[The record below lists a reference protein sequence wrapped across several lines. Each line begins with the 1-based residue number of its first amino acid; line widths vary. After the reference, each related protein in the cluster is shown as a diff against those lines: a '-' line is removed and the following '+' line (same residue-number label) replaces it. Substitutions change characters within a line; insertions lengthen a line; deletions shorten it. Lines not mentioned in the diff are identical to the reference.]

1 MKDNRTANLRTAL
14 LASALALGLGSTAGC
29 AGDGE
34 DGDPQVRAA
43 LSSVVVYLRAEAFIK
58 TMPDG
63 ADVVMWG
70 YAQDSAF
77 GAHDGVL
84 SSPGPVIELQA
95 DTTRLTVQ
103 LENNLDVPTS
113 VVIDGLRQSLP
124 AVRHPGGRVRSFTRE
139 AAPGNVAPVNYQ
151 YNVLRPGTFLYKTGT
166 SPQVQVQM
174 GLLGAVRR
182 PSAAGEVYPGH
193 VLDQELLQVYSEVDP
208 GLHEAV
214 ATGQY
219 GPGLAVTST
228 VNYKPRYFLINGE
241 DVMSGARDFD
251 AGLAGQRLLVRL
263 VNGGLR
269 GHVPLFLQSRVL
281 ALAEDG
287 FPYRY
292 PQDLTAVFLPA
303 GKTTDVAFTV
313 PAGGAK
319 LLYDRMF

>member
-1 MKDNRTANLRTAL
+1 MRNYHAATVRWTY
-14 LASALALGLGSTAGC
+14 LASALALLGTATAC
-29 AGDGE
+29 ATGDDGE
-34 DGDPQVRAA
+34 SQTQSA
-43 LSSVVVYLRAEAFIK
+43 LATVTVFLRAEAFTK

-63 ADVVMWG
+63 TDVVMWG

-113 VVIDGLRQSLP
+113 LVIDGLRQSLP
-124 AVRHPGGRVRSFTRE
+124 VVRYPSGRVRSFTRE
-139 AAPGNVAPVNYQ
+139 AVPGNVSPVVYS
-151 YNVLRPGTFLYKTGT
+151 YTALRPGTFLYKTGT
-166 SPQVQVQM
+166 APQVQVQM

-182 PSAAGEVYPGH
+182 PSAAGEAYPGRAF
-193 VLDQELLQVYSEVDP
+193 DQDLLLVYSEVDP
-208 GLHEAV
+208 ALHDAV

-219 GPGLAVTST
+219 GPGLAMTST
-228 VNYKPRYFLINGE
+228 VRYVPKYFLINGE
-241 DVMSGARDFD
+241 AVMSGAYDV
-251 AGLAGQRLLVRL
+251 APSLAGQRLLVRF

-269 GHVPLFLQSRVL
+269 TRAPMFLQTYAL

-287 FPYRY
+287 FAYKYPGERY
-292 PQDLTAVFLPA
+292 SVSLPA
-303 GKTTDVAFTV
+303 SKTADVLFTV
-313 PAGGAK
+313 PASGAK

>member
-1 MKDNRTANLRTAL
+1 MKKYHAATVRSAS
-14 LASALALGLGSTAGC
+14 LAPALALLLGSAAGC
-29 AGDGE
+29 ATGDE
-34 DGDPQVRAA
+34 GDPQTRAA
-43 LSSVVVYLRAEAFIK
+43 LTSVFVYLRAEAFTK

-63 ADVVMWG
+63 RDVVMWG

-113 VVIDGLRQSLP
+113 LVIDGLRQSLP
-124 AVRHPGGRVRSFTRE
+124 AVRHPDGRVRSFTRE
-139 AAPGNVAPVNYQ
+139 ASPGNVAPVTYV
-151 YNVLRPGTFLYKTGT
+151 YSVLRPGTFLYKTGT

-182 PSAAGEVYPGH
+182 PSAAGEAYAGRAF
-193 VLDQELLQVYSEVDP
+193 DDELLLVYSEVDP
-208 GLHEAV
+208 ELHDAV
-214 ATGQY
+214 AGGQY

-228 VNYKPRYFLINGE
+228 IKYVPQYFLVNGE
-241 DVMSGARDFD
+241 DVMSGAYDVD
-251 AGLAGQRLLVRL
+251 PSLAGRRLLVRF

-269 GHVPLFLQSRVL
+269 SHVPLFLQADVL

-287 FPYRY
+287 FPYKY
-292 PQDLTAVFLPA
+292 PTKRTAVLMPA
-303 GKTTDVAFTV
+303 GKTADVLFTV
-313 PAGGAK
+313 PASGAK

>member
-1 MKDNRTANLRTAL
+1 MKDYRIATVRTAF

-29 AGDGE
+29 ANGDE
-34 DGDPQVRAA
+34 GDPQTRAA
-43 LSSVVVYLRAEAFIK
+43 LTSVVVYLRAEAFTK

-63 ADVVMWG
+63 TDVVMWG

-84 SSPGPVIELQA
+84 SSPGPVLELQA
-95 DTTRLTVQ
+95 DTIQFTIQ

-113 VVIDGLRQSLP
+113 VVINGLRQSLP
-124 AVRHPGGRVRSFTRE
+124 AVRHPDGRVRSFTRE
-139 AAPGNVAPVNYQ
+139 AVPGNTSPVIYR
-151 YNVLRPGTFLYKTGT
+151 YTVLRPGTFLYQAGT

-182 PSAAGEVYPGH
+182 PSAVGEAYPGH
-193 VLDQELLQVYSEVDP
+193 AFDQELLLVYSEVDP
-208 GLHEAV
+208 GLHDAV
-214 ATGQY
+214 AGGQY

-241 DVMSGARDFD
+241 DVMGGARDFD
-251 AGLAGQRLLVRL
+251 AALAGQRLLVRL

-269 GHVPLFLQSRVL
+269 GHVPLFLQSRVQ

-287 FPYRY
+287 FPYGY

-303 GKTTDVAFTV
+303 GKTTDVVFTV
-313 PAGGAK
+313 PAAGAK